1 MGRVTNDGY
10 ILGITCTA
18 TIALAAMVVC
28 TTHGNTFWCGFGV
41 MDNCR
46 TVNAWGKFSGH
57 GIG

>member
-10 ILGITCTA
+10 ILRITCTA

-28 TTHGNTFWCGFGV
+28 TTHGHTFWCGFGI

-46 TVNAWGKFSGH
+46 TVNAWGKFT
-57 GIG
+57 